1 MTTTRPVVHSSWPN
15 SSTEFFGQSMAIPGN
30 RTDSVYTPSR
40 NSGTYITFSGGNSV
54 PWFNVPDL
62 SYGMISTPF
71 NFNIANIGD
80 GSGGTDYSSVVGDS
94 SSALIDVNS
103 NNQTPA
109 IFTVGIDEEALGTFV
124 DARNTV
130 ASKSWKKVTGDAGTC
145 ETLLPNQDLA
155 LSSVGYGT
163 NDEYLKVEAAGS
175 NSASAITIDFTRNLY
190 ESFSG
195 DSGSAQTSSSKAE
208 TFQFVGGTGIST
220 VMGTNKVTI
229 NSSITSVK
237 SYSTIETDDGSTTAE
252 SENQTLKFTNNTI
265 NSVARSALVITGNV
279 GADEVR
285 FNVVPQ
291 GHVGFDAQLV
301 KITSSGGWASGDPGG
316 SDVGNTGPGNYAKY
330 TVTAYTSDGIGSWS
344 SDVGKDLF
352 DFSLNSFV
360 NPSGTNKYII
370 DSNSIDEFIDPTSQV
385 SELAYKPFLVGDIIL
400 AQRIAANTYAV
411 GLTSSVKAF
420 CS

>member
-1 MTTTRPVVHSSWPN
+1 MNTTRPVVHSSWPD
-15 SSTEFFGQSMAIPGN
+15 SSTEFFGQSLAIPGN

-40 NSGTYITFSGGNSV
+40 NSGNYISISGGNSV

-62 SYGMISTPF
+62 TYGMIATPF

-80 GSGGTDYSSVVGDS
+80 GTGGTDYSSVVEDS
-94 SSALIDVNS
+94 SSVLINVNS
-103 NNQTPA
+103 NNATPA
-109 IFTVGIDEEALGTFV
+109 IFTVGIDEAELGTFV
-124 DARNTV
+124 DARNTA

-145 ETLLPNQDLA
+145 ETFNPNEDLE

-163 NDEYLKVEAAGS
+163 SDAYLKVQAAGT

-195 DSGSAQTSSSKAE
+195 DSGSTQTSSSKAA
-208 TFQFVGGTGIST
+208 TFEFEGGTGIST

-237 SYSTIETDDGSTTAE
+237 SYSTIQTDDGSTTAE
-252 SENQTLKFTNNTI
+252 SENQTLKFTNNTA
-265 NSVARSALVITGNV
+265 NSVAKSALVITGNAA
-279 GADEVR
+279 ADEVR

-291 GHVGFDAQLV
+291 GHVGFGAQLV
-301 KITSSGGWASGDPGG
+301 KITNSGGWASGDPGVN
-316 SDVGNTGPGNYAKY
+316 DVGNTSPGAYAKY
-330 TVTAYTSDGIGSWS
+330 TVTAYTSNGLGSWTS
-344 SDVGKDLF
+344 ATGKDLF
-352 DFSLNSFV
+352 DFGLNSFSSIGGV
-360 NPSGTNKYII
+360 YKIASG
-370 DSNSIDEFIDPTSQV
+370 SIQEFIDPTSQV
-385 SELAYKPFLVGDIIL
+385 SELRYKPFLVGDIIL
-400 AQRIAANTYAV
+400 AQRISADEYAV